1 MRTYHRIENRIKNVI
16 VNEFKLVKRYLSAET
31 NLKEDLGLDEYDMI
45 FLSLALE
52 NEFQVILEQ
61 QIFNTFS
68 IKDTVH
74 YVTYNLLMAKRSGN
88 YLNKALLAHRVKI

>member
-1 MRTYHRIENRIKNVI
+1 MRTYNKIETRIKNVI
-16 VNEFKLVKRYLSAET
+16 INEFKLVKRYLSAET

-52 NEFQVILEQ
+52 TEFQVILEQ
-61 QIFNTFS
+61 QVNNTFS

-74 YVTYNLLMAKRSGN
+74 YVTHNLLTAKRSGN
-88 YLNKALLAHRVKI
+88 YLNKALLAH

>member
-1 MRTYHRIENRIKNVI
+1 MGTYHRIENRIKNVI
-16 VNEFKLVKRYLSAET
+16 INEFKLVKRYLSAET

-61 QIFNTFS
+61 QVYNTFS
-68 IKDTVH
+68 INDVVH
-74 YVTYNLLMAKRSGN
+74 YITHHLLKAKRSGK
-88 YLNKALLAHRVKI
+88 YLNKAVLIN

>member
-1 MRTYHRIENRIKNVI
+1 MRTYNRVENRIKNLI
-16 VNEFKLVKRYLSAET
+16 INEFKLVRRYLSPET

-61 QIFNTFS
+61 QVHNTFS
-68 IKDTVH
+68 IKDTAH
-74 YVTYNLLMAKRSGN
+74 YVIQNLLKARRAKKHNANNLQPS
-88 YLNKALLAHRVKI
+88 

>member
-1 MRTYHRIENRIKNVI
+1 MRTYHKIENRIKKVI
-16 VNEFKLVKRYLSAET
+16 INEFKLVRRYLSAET

-61 QIFNTFS
+61 QLYNTFS
-68 IKDTVH
+68 IRDMVH
-74 YVTYNLLMAKRSGN
+74 YITRNLLKAKRSGK
-88 YLNKALLAHRVKI
+88 YLNKALLIN